1 MNLGKGWSFAYS
13 GARILQKQFT
23 FLAHCLLLSIDNYR
37 TIIKI
42 IILIFMILIIIDIY
56 PFRTLVTWFSIYVF
70 FLTSPGNNYREDDY
84 EDNSYSNHAWNEGR
98 GGPRGRGR
106 GRGRGGRGRG
116 APGFR
121 DRSPLGGRGELPAY
135 MHAFMCPLDITGLF
149 APVNYNAVL
158 ELKFRDFMKLQ
169 REFLIIMAK
178 KYWDVRI
185 VMFGLLLH
193 FFFLLFVK
201 VPYTYK

>member
-1 MNLGKGWSFAYS
+1 MY
-13 GARILQKQFT
+13 
-23 FLAHCLLLSIDNYR
+23 
-37 TIIKI
+37 
-42 IILIFMILIIIDIY
+42 
-56 PFRTLVTWFSIYVF
+56 F

-135 MHAFMCPLDITGLF
+135 AMHAFMCPLDFTGLL

-193 FFFLLFVK
+193 FFFYYLLKFSILINRVVK
-201 VPYTYK
+201 TLLCRKMKKLIQDYICLWEWSNFEKVWFSNLA